1 MKILRIIDLNPRYLS
16 SENKSVVFMNEI
28 SRIINVISLS
38 LDHDPASGK

>member
-1 MKILRIIDLNPRYLS
+1 MKILRIIDLKPS

-28 SRIINVISLS
+28 SRMINVISLS